1 MKKKQLAF
9 FILLFLTQS
18 LFAGKNMIVNNYT
31 TEDGLPHNTVFCSV
45 KDRDGFMWF
54 GTWYGLSGFDGIKF
68 SSYNSRDDYNT
79 DIPPHKIQT
88 IIESDD
94 ENLWVKTIDHKLY
107 LFDKKKELYYDVFNE
122 IKKKYSV
129 SPKIIKIQ
137 KTETGNLLLLTK
149 NKDLLEASVSP
160 DDNISVSLLY
170 NSLSKRDHKL
180 TNNLLVEDAGYINWI
195 GLDYKIISCKKGK
208 VLKSKPSD
216 FILRKIATE
225 SGQDFT
231 CAFQSGRYLW
241 VGDNLGNIFK
251 VDINNG
257 NVTKI
262 DNFSGTG
269 LIQNIISLNGKNL
282 FVSIAGKGVFECDER
297 LKSTLKIFDIRPGET
312 VTNSYID
319 SYDKVWFEINQT
331 TLVYH
336 DPFNRLSKRFALPG
350 GNVNKALKWQDG
362 KELGMFFLT
371 TSGDLMWFDR
381 TQIQLSNLNNQA
393 ELTENGD
400 KKLFFDI
407 MLDKDEILWLSSTTN
422 GIFRVSFPKQQFNL
436 LQINPSKNESLSGV
450 AIKTIYQTR
459 EGDIWV
465 ATRQAEV
472 YCLDKNGKTKQIFSA
487 RNYPIGNVYHISE
500 DSRGRLW
507 FSTKGSGL
515 VLAELSPGS
524 ATGYKFTRFTTDEH
538 NPFSI
543 SGNDVYYTYEDK
555 HHRIW
560 VASFGG
566 GLNLITVSGNGTIEF
581 KNKFNSFENYP
592 KYGLYMEVR
601 NITEDKEGRIWAGT
615 SDGLMSFDSNFKNP
629 EKIGFEIYRNEMAA
643 SNVSD
648 NDIYV
653 LYKDEASQIWI
664 SVFGGGLNKL
674 VRYDSKSKRPE
685 FKSYSINEG
694 LKSDVILSIVEDNDN
709 TLWLATENALTRFD
723 KKNEAFRNFDHYDGF
738 LNVQMEEESALRLRS
753 GDLWFGT
760 RKGILYFNPQ
770 KIETYNYEY
779 KTFIVNFLVS
789 NRDLRS
795 FKDDPILKTSIK
807 YCKSITLKHNQS
819 TFAIEF
825 AALNYYN
832 QNRVSYKYILE
843 GFEEEW
849 HNNGKNRIA
858 SYPNVPYGKY
868 LFRVQ
873 TIDEANVN
881 LKSEKTLEII
891 ILPPWWLTWWAKAFY
906 FILILFLVYLA
917 VRAVLFYMKIRN
929 EMYVEQRVSELKI
942 KFFTNISHELR
953 TPLTLIMGPIQELRQ
968 KQILNEKGEEY
979 VSMIE
984 KNASQM
990 LQLVN
995 QILDFRK
1002 IQNGK
1007 MILHVSQFELNDMIN
1022 SFHKEF
1028 SVLSEE
1034 NDISFTFN
1042 LPNDKIFLWADKEKL
1057 EIVIRNLLSNAFKFT
1072 KAGGSIFVTTG
1083 LSNDPEKCFIRV
1095 EDTGVGIPPA
1105 KISEIFDRFFQGENY
1120 KNAQYPG
1127 TGIGLALSKE
1137 IVNLHHGEILVE
1149 SKPEKGSV
1157 FTVELLLNKD
1167 HFNPSEVNFYVSDT
1181 VTDTKNLVVSDA
1193 DTDTDNDLDD
1203 ERNNLPVLLV
1213 VEDNKDLRNL
1223 LKMQLEDRFRV
1234 HTAANGVEGL
1244 RKVRLYHPDIV
1255 VTDQMMPEMTGT
1267 EMMIQMRND
1276 FQISHIP
1283 VIILTAKTDDES
1295 KLKAISM
1302 GANAYITKPFNKEYL
1317 LARIEQLLS
1326 DRKAFREKV
1335 WVQEKITGPVK
1346 NDIYENYLQKKDIE
1360 FLDKIHHVIEENIDN
1375 SDFNIDSIADN
1386 IGISRSAFFKKLK
1399 SLTGLAP
1406 VDTIKEFRLSKSL
1419 ELLKNTDLTVSEVAY
1434 AVGFKESGYYGKCFR
1449 KKYGQTPTEYM
1460 SKYRKK

>member
-1 MKKKQLAF
+1 
-9 FILLFLTQS
+9 
-18 LFAGKNMIVNNYT
+18 MIVNNFSI
-31 TEDGLPHNTVFCSV
+31 EDGLPHNTVFCGV
-45 KDRDGFMWF
+45 KDIDGFLWF
-54 GTWYGLSGFDGIKF
+54 GTWYGLTSFDGAKF
-68 SSYNSRDDYNT
+68 KSYNSRDDYNT

-88 IIESDD
+88 IIEAKDG
-94 ENLWVKTIDHKLY
+94 NLWVKTIDHKLY
-107 LFDKKKELYYDVFNE
+107 LFDKKNELYYDVFNE

-137 KTETGNLLLLTK
+137 KTESGDLLLLTK
-149 NKDLLEASVSP
+149 NKDLLQAVSKGNG
-160 DDNISVSLLY
+160 NISVSLLY
-170 NSLSKRDHKL
+170 NSLSKREHKL
-180 TNNLLVEDAGYINWI
+180 TNNLLVEDANFINWI
-195 GLDYKIISCKKGK
+195 GLDFKIISCKKGPA
-208 VLKSKPSD
+208 LKSKPSD
-216 FILRKIATE
+216 FVLQKIAVE
-225 SGQDFT
+225 AGQEFT
-231 CAFQSGRYLW
+231 CSFLSGKILW
-241 VGDNLGNIFK
+241 LGDNHGNIFK
-251 VDINNG
+251 IDYNNG

-262 DNFSGTG
+262 EDFHGIGNV
-269 LIQNIISLNGKNL
+269 QNIVCLNNKNL
-282 FVSIAGKGVFECDER
+282 FISIANKGVFEYDER
-297 LKSTLKIFDIRPGET
+297 SQNTIKVFGISNGEI
-312 VTNSYID
+312 VSNSYID
-319 SYDKVWFEINQT
+319 SYDKIWFEINQSA
-331 TLVYH
+331 LIYY
-336 DPFNRLSKRFALPG
+336 DPFNRVSKRFVLPE

-371 TSGDLMWFDR
+371 TSGDLVWFDR
-381 TQIQLSNLNNQA
+381 SKVTVSMLNNQP

-400 KKLFFDI
+400 KRVFFDLL
-407 MLDKDEILWLSSTTN
+407 LDKDNILWLSSTTN
-422 GIFRVSFPKQQFNL
+422 GIFRISFPKQQFNL
-436 LQINPSKNESLSGV
+436 FQIATPNSNSLAGV
-450 AIKTIYQTR
+450 AVKTIFQTR
-459 EGDIWV
+459 IGDIWV
-465 ATRQAEV
+465 ATRQSEV
-472 YCLDKNGKTKQIFSA
+472 YCLDKNGRVKQIFSPK
-487 RNYPIGNVYHISE
+487 NYSIGNVYHIME

-515 VLAELSPGS
+515 VLAELNPGS
-524 ATGYKFTRFTTDEH
+524 PTGFKFTRFTTDER
-538 NPFSI
+538 NPLSI
-543 SGNDVYYTYEDK
+543 SGNDVYYTFEDK
-555 HHRIW
+555 LHRIW
-560 VASFGG
+560 VATFGG
-566 GLNLITVSGNGTIEF
+566 GLNLITSEKGTIVF

-601 NITEDKEGRIWAGT
+601 NITEDKDGRIWVGT

-629 EKIGFEIYRNEMAA
+629 EKIGFEIYRNEMAS

-653 LYKDEASQIWI
+653 LYKDETSQIWI

-674 VRYDSKSKRPE
+674 VRYDKNAKRPE

-709 TLWLATENALTRFD
+709 ALWLATENALSRFD
-723 KKNEAFRNFDHYDGF
+723 KKNETFRNFDHYDGF
-738 LNVQMEEESALRLRS
+738 INVQMEEESALKLSS

-760 RKGILYFNPQ
+760 RKGILSFNPQ
-770 KIETYNYEY
+770 KIETYNCEY
-779 KTFIVNFLVS
+779 KTFIINFQVS
-789 NRDLRS
+789 NRDVRN
-795 FKDDPILKTSIK
+795 FKDNPILKESIK
-807 YCKSITLKHNQS
+807 YINSITLKHNQS

-832 QNRVSYKYILE
+832 QNRVTYKYILE
-843 GFEEEW
+843 GFEDEW
-849 HNNGKNRIA
+849 HNNGRNRIA

-868 LFRVQ
+868 HFRVQ
-873 TIDEANVN
+873 AIDEANAT
-881 LKSEKTLEII
+881 LRSEKTLEII
-891 ILPPWWLTWWAKAFY
+891 ILPPWWLTWWAKTFY
-906 FILILFLVYLA
+906 IILILILVYLA
-917 VRAVLFYMKIRN
+917 VRGVLFYMKIRN

-968 KQILNEKGEEY
+968 KQNLTEKGEEY

-1007 MILHVSQFELNDMIN
+1007 MILHVSQFDLNNMID

-1034 NDISFTFN
+1034 NEISFSFN
-1042 LPNDKIFLWADKEKL
+1042 FSNEKILLWADKEKL
-1057 EIVIRNLLSNAFKFT
+1057 EIVVRNLLSNAFKFT
-1072 KAGGSIFVTTG
+1072 KAGGKIFVTTG
-1083 LSNDPEKCFIRV
+1083 LCDDHEKCFIRV
-1095 EDTGVGIPPA
+1095 EDTGIGIPQN
-1105 KISEIFDRFFQGENY
+1105 KLSEIFDRFFQGENY
-1120 KNAQYPG
+1120 KNAQFPG

-1137 IVNLHHGEILVE
+1137 IVNLHHGEINVE
-1149 SKPEKGSV
+1149 SKPEKGSI

-1181 VTDTKNLVVSDA
+1181 VSELPKLIIGDESDSES
-1193 DTDTDNDLDD
+1193 DNDTIDGKND
-1203 ERNNLPVLLV
+1203 LPTLLV

-1223 LKMQLEDRFRV
+1223 LRMQLDDRYKI

-1244 RKVRLYHPDIV
+1244 KKVNLYHPDIV

-1267 EMMIQMRND
+1267 EMMTQMRND

-1317 LARIEQLLS
+1317 IARIEQLLS

-1335 WVQEKITGPVK
+1335 WEQEKTDELVK
-1346 NDIYENYLQKKDIE
+1346 NDIYENYLQKKDLE
-1360 FLDKIHHVIEENIDN
+1360 FLDKIHHIIEENIDN

-1406 VDTIKEFRLSKSL
+1406 VDTIKEFRLTKSI
-1419 ELLKNTDLTVSEVAY
+1419 ELLQNTDLTVSEVAY

-1460 SKYRKK
+1460 SKFRKK